1 MSLFYIFYIV
11 VGVSMVGIGYVVW
24 LMNTD
29 SDNFNAGIEKI
40 NPEELRQF
48 NRTGK
53 LNPVAKEKTIPAPKP
68 LKNSSP
74 LNATKISAIPDKK
87 QPAKAPGK
95 PKIFGGKKDKR
106 IDLNLN
112 DIKAANDGDQ
122 FEPKKSNSFMDKL
135 NLKLSFGKKKINPQ
149 DDIPVA
155 TTFASLT
162 KRSAF
167 PDSSDL
173 PKKEHTEPATG
184 TASLTTTHYDETT
197 AAGPDNNPPSGI
209 SVKNDLA
216 VMKRERESSAQLEE
230 WKKKYEKLDAL
241 FKEKSQQLEKAGN
254 SLDNEIKNREDFFKL
269 KAILE
274 SEIKEVKDRARDLQ
288 HALKNARMETEQQ
301 KLQAEQLKNKVTE
314 LEETIQEKNQDQDRI
329 KRPEPP
335 AV

>member
-1 MSLFYIFYIV
+1 MSLFYIFYII
-11 VGVSMVGIGYVVW
+11 VGVSVAGIGYVVW
-24 LMNTD
+24 LMSTD
-29 SDNFNAGIEKI
+29 SDNSNAGIEKI

-53 LNPVAKEKTIPAPKP
+53 LSPVKEKNIPAPKP
-68 LKNSSP
+68 LKNPSP
-74 LNATKISAIPDKK
+74 MNATKISAIPDKK
-87 QPAKAPGK
+87 QPKAPGK
-95 PKIFGGKKDKR
+95 LKMFGGKKDKR
-106 IDLNLN
+106 PDLNLN
-112 DIKAANDGDQ
+112 DIKAANELDP

-149 DDIPVA
+149 DDIPEA
-155 TTFASLT
+155 TKFASLT
-162 KRSAF
+162 EKSTF
-167 PDSSDL
+167 PASSDSQ
-173 PKKEHTEPATG
+173 KKERAEPATG

-197 AAGPDNNPPSGI
+197 AGQSDRHPSGDI
-209 SVKNDLA
+209 SVKNDLT
-216 VMKRERESSAQLEE
+216 VMKRELESSAQLAE
-230 WKKKYEKLDAL
+230 WKEKYEKLDAL
-241 FKEKSQQLEKAGN
+241 FKEKSQQLEKAGS

-314 LEETIQEKNQDQDRI
+314 LEETIQEKNQDQGGI
-329 KRPEPP
+329 KKPEPP